1 MKEIVYES
9 TNRCMIRN
17 PATGK
22 VLVLERVKNWKGYTF
37 PGGKVEKKESILAS
51 VIREVKEETGLEVSQ
66 LSFSGIKKWYDEKS
80 DFRYLVFLYQ
90 TETFTGCLLEGT
102 DGGRLSWMN
111 LDELTD
117 KNWLPVFPLHWT
129 CLQKLRKWSI
139 IFTMT
144 LLLLKSITTFFSF
157 TDIMGALNIRELWLK
172 RMKGRQTM
180 DRLLICVIVFQKS
193 KGDHF
198 YE

>member
-66 LSFSGIKKWYDEKS
+66 LSFSGIKKLYDEKS

-90 TETFTGCLLEGT
+90 TETFTGSLLEGT
-102 DGGRLSWMN
+102 DEGRLSWMN

-117 KNWLPVFPLHWT
+117 KNCAAGFSVTLDVFTKTEKMEHYIYHDLAAAQVYNDV
-129 CLQKLRKWSI
+129 L
-139 IFTMT
+139 
-144 LLLLKSITTFFSF
+144 
-157 TDIMGALNIRELWLK
+157 
-172 RMKGRQTM
+172 
-180 DRLLICVIVFQKS
+180 
-193 KGDHF
+193 
-198 YE
+198 